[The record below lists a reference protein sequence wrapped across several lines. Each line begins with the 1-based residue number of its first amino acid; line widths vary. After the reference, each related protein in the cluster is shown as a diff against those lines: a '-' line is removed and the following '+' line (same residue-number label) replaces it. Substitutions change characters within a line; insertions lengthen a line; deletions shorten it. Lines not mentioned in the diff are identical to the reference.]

1 MPDGSESDKGT
12 KAQKKRKNKYRLVFS
27 MGLDVGLV
35 NEYWMDMF
43 PEGHV
48 EDLTRVGS
56 DHCPLRMDARS
67 FSLATGF
74 RFTFSRINILPMLGP
89 AYISNSYYF
98 LFPLAERKYA
108 SSLVLPMAT
117 SPKDA
122 LWLRARLMNFSS
134 YSGTPYYIAIAFS
147 IHSLLPFST
156 PFQSSAFSTLRG
168 VKG

>member
-1 MPDGSESDKGT
+1 MS
-12 KAQKKRKNKYRLVFS
+12 
-27 MGLDVGLV
+27 LDVGLV

-74 RFTFSRINILPMLGP
+74 RFTYSRIKRLAMLGP

-117 SPKDA
+117 PPGTSASGTAQRDCHHTDAVLGRFNRYQTAGTSPQVSAWKA
-122 LWLRARLMNFSS
+122 LHALHPPGGSVRHTSGCGARL
-134 YSGTPYYIAIAFS
+134 
-147 IHSLLPFST
+147 
-156 PFQSSAFSTLRG
+156 
-168 VKG
+168 